1 MIETAGLQLTIINYI
16 TMHSSSIKSPDYT
29 ITSTEMDNISN
40 NTNSTPSQ
48 EHCPYDYCVED
59 TIYRKVVGTLIFLI
73 VWPFIVQD
81 VKYFP
86 LGRPAAALLGATLMV
101 VFTITPQ
108 EQTYRILGDQ
118 GNIQTICLL
127 IGMMALSYYYD
138 REGLLRIIS
147 LWIFGKG
154 KPFRHVLWKVCILSA
169 VLSALI
175 TNDAT
180 CVVITPLLLTE
191 HKKQK
196 RSEAEIAPLLL
207 SIATSAN
214 IGSAS
219 TFFGNPQNAYI
230 ASNAG
235 LSLLIFFITSL
246 PAAIIGLS
254 INIGML
260 YLIYYKI
267 VFGRT
272 KTIAVAE
279 QAHATTSDNNVQPEP
294 ASVGS
299 IAEERF
305 EQSVQYDNSEDPFH
319 SSDIAAER
327 DRMRHSLPSH
337 HTTKLSLNS
346 ARSSDLKKSAYGATG
361 NGLTTSLP
369 NISPSSLDRSRNRR
383 DLAMSRGNS
392 PTHEAAQ
399 NETSSTTVQTRSIMD
414 RRWNAKI
421 FLVWL
426 AVITIIVIGL
436 LAVPPLKSLTFNL
449 GLVPFGAAVFTM
461 VADTIFNCK
470 YARDVMIQ
478 IDWPVILMFFGLF
491 VWLAGFENTN
501 LPNQAFNKI
510 SKYMDLS
517 TIGGV
522 LLFTVFV
529 IVGSNIISNVPLV
542 ILLIKKIDTFECG
555 LDDCSQLV
563 GVLLAWI
570 STVAGNFTL
579 IGSIA
584 NLIVAEKARSC
595 TGYNLTFFSYLK
607 FGFISTFIV
616 LFSGLPIVYFTG
628 RHVNIDF

>member
-1 MIETAGLQLTIINYI
+1 
-16 TMHSSSIKSPDYT
+16 
-29 ITSTEMDNISN
+29 MDNISN
-40 NTNSTPSQ
+40 NTNSTPSE

-81 VKYFP
+81 VKFFP

-138 REGLLRIIS
+138 REGLLRIIA

-260 YLIYYKI
+260 YLIYYKV

-272 KTIAVAE
+272 KTIVLGK
-279 QAHATTSDNNVQPEP
+279 QTDNANDVCMTGTKDVNVHPGP
-294 ASVGS
+294 ASVGT

-305 EQSVQYDNSEDPFH
+305 EQSVHYDNSEDPFR
-319 SSDIAAER
+319 SGDIAAER
-327 DRMRHSLPSH
+327 SRMHNGQPSSQAAKLPLSSSWHGEGAAPSLTHQFHNTS
-337 HTTKLSLNS
+337 KG
-346 ARSSDLKKSAYGATG
+346 YGATG
-361 NGLTTSLP
+361 NGIATSLP
-369 NISPSSLDRSRNRR
+369 NVSPTSLDRSHCRR
-383 DLAMSRGNS
+383 DLAMSRSNTLTS
-392 PTHEAAQ
+392 EAAQ
-399 NETSSTTVQTRSIMD
+399 NETSSTTVQTRSIKD
-414 RRWNAKI
+414 RRWNANI

-436 LAVPPLKSLTFNL
+436 LAVPPLESLTFNL

-461 VADTIFNCK
+461 VADTILNCK

-517 TIGGV
+517 TIRGV

-529 IVGSNIISNVPLV
+529 IVGSNILSNVPLV
-542 ILLIKKIDTFECG
+542 ILLIRKIDTFECG

-595 TGYNLTFFSYLK
+595 TGYNLTFFGYLK
-607 FGFISTFIV
+607 FGFISTSIV

-628 RHVNIDF
+628 RYVNINF

>member
-1 MIETAGLQLTIINYI
+1 
-16 TMHSSSIKSPDYT
+16 MHSSSIKSTDYT
-29 ITSTEMDNISN
+29 FTSTEMENISN
-40 NTNSTPSQ
+40 NTNSTPSE

-81 VKYFP
+81 MKYFP

-147 LWIFGKG
+147 IWIFGKG

-260 YLIYYKI
+260 YLIYYKV
-267 VFGRT
+267 VFGQT
-272 KTIAVAE
+272 KTIALVE
-279 QAHATTSDNNVQPEP
+279 QAHATTNDNNVQPEP
-294 ASVGS
+294 APVGS

-305 EQSVQYDNSEDPFH
+305 EQSIQYDNSEDPFH

-327 DRMRHSLPSH
+327 SRMRHSLPSH
-337 HTTKLSLNS
+337 HTTKLSLS
-346 ARSSDLKKSAYGATG
+346 STWSSDLKKSAYGATG

-369 NISPSSLDRSRNRR
+369 NVSPTSLDRSRSRR

-392 PTHEAAQ
+392 PTHAAHP
-399 NETSSTTVQTRSIMD
+399 NDTETSMIADADMQSTTVKTRRIKD

-436 LAVPPLKSLTFNL
+436 LAVPPLKSLKFNL

-529 IVGSNIISNVPLV
+529 IVGSNILSNVPLV
-542 ILLIKKIDTFECG
+542 ILLIGKIDTFECG

-595 TGYNLTFFSYLK
+595 TGYNLTFLTYLK

-616 LFSGLPIVYFTG
+616 LFTGLPIVYFTG